1 MKYDFSDDI
10 QRGILFLSKYSRDF
24 YLQISSLVKPDY
36 FEYPIHSNIFKAIQS
51 YYEDYMDIPKDLH
64 LVECV
69 KSFKGSKED
78 LSDYDD
84 ELHRVN
90 SMDAS
95 CIGHTEFFL
104 DIIEKFAQKAAMRDA
119 ITSSISLLKDDR
131 MGEIETLV
139 RDALCINRNVDLGL
153 SYFNDIMARFERSL
167 KDNVGNRHPMVFD
180 TLSKEL
186 EGGLGNKELAMVV
199 APPGV
204 GKSVYLV
211 NQGVHAM
218 MNNKKVLYISLEMS
232 EDRIAARFDSVMTL
246 IPQKKLKD
254 SLTLLQKR
262 LALFGE
268 KFPNAQLMIKEFPT
282 GLANIN
288 DIRSLLVQL
297 QNYEEFKPDVILID
311 YLELL
316 RPTRDGMAE
325 YQAQQRISEELR
337 GIAVECDVLLWT
349 ATQTNRQGRS
359 VKLITDAELADAYG
373 KIRTCDYAISLN
385 QTEEE
390 FDDSQMRCYVMKS
403 RNGKQRFVVPLS
415 IDYSTLTMSESDPYE
430 SAE

>member
-1 MKYDFSDDI
+1 MQYDFSDDI
-10 QRGILFLSKYSRDF
+10 QRGILFLSKYNRDF
-24 YLQISSLVKPDY
+24 YLQISSLVRPEY
-36 FEYPIHSNIFKAIQS
+36 FEFPIHSNIFQS
-51 YYEDYMDIPKDLH
+51 IRQYYDDYLDIPKDLH
-64 LVECV
+64 LLECV
-69 KSFKGSKED
+69 KEFKGSKED

-84 ELHRVN
+84 ELQRIN

-104 DIIEKFAQKAAMRDA
+104 DIIEKFAQKSAMREA
-119 ITSSISLLKDDR
+119 ITNSISLLKDDR

-139 RDALCINRNVDLGL
+139 RDALCINRNVDLGQT
-153 SYFNDIMARFERSL
+153 YFNDVLARFERSL
-167 KDNVGNRHPMVFD
+167 KDTAGNRHPTVFD

-211 NQGVHAM
+211 NQGVKAM

-232 EDRIAARFDSVMTL
+232 EDRIAARFDSIMTL
-246 IPQKKLKD
+246 IPQRRLKD
-254 SLTLLQKR
+254 SLALLQKR
-262 LALFGE
+262 LQVFGE
-268 KFPNAQLMIKEFPT
+268 RFPKAQLMIKEFPT

-297 QNYEEFKPDVILID
+297 QNYEDFKPDVILID

-316 RPTRDGMAE
+316 RPTRDGLAE

-337 GIAVECDVLLWT
+337 GIAVECDVLMWT

-390 FDDSQMRCYVMKS
+390 FDNGQMRCYVMKS

-415 IDYSTLTMSESDPYE
+415 VDYSTLTLSEADPYE
-430 SAE
+430 SEE

>member
-24 YLQISSLVKPDY
+24 YLQISSLVRPEY
-36 FEYPIHSNIFKAIQS
+36 FEFPIHSNIFQAISQ
-51 YYEDYMDIPKDLH
+51 YYEDYKDIPKDLH
-64 LVECV
+64 LLECV
-69 KSFKGSKED
+69 KDYKGAKED

-104 DIIEKFAQKAAMRDA
+104 DIIEKFAQKSAMREA
-119 ITSSISLLKDDR
+119 ITNSIGLLKDDR

-139 RDALCINRNVDLGL
+139 RDALCINRNVDLGQT
-153 SYFNDIMARFERSL
+153 YFEDVLARFERSL
-167 KDNVGNRHPMVFD
+167 NDNKGNRHATVFD

-204 GKSVYLV
+204 GKSLYLV
-211 NQGVHAM
+211 NQGVQAL

-254 SLTLLQKR
+254 SISLLQKR
-262 LALFGE
+262 LSLFSE
-268 KFPNAQLMIKEFPT
+268 KFPDGQLMIKEFPT

-288 DIRSLLVQL
+288 DVRSLLVQL
-297 QNYEEFKPDVILID
+297 QNYHDFKPDVILID

-316 RPTRDGMAE
+316 RPTRDGLAE

-337 GIAVECDVLLWT
+337 GLAVEGDVLVWT

-390 FDDSQMRCYVMKS
+390 FDDGQMRCYVMKS
-403 RNGKQRFVVPLS
+403 RNGKQRFVVPVS
-415 IDYSTLTMSESDPYE
+415 IDYSTLTLSEADPYE
-430 SAE
+430 SEE

>member
-1 MKYDFSDDI
+1 MKYDFSDDV
-10 QRGILFLSKYSRDF
+10 QRGILFLAKYSRDF
-24 YLQISSLVKPDY
+24 YLQISSLVRPEY
-36 FEYPIHSNIFKAIQS
+36 FEYPIHSNIYQAIS
-51 YYEDYMDIPKDLH
+51 KYYEDYKDIPKDLH
-64 LVECV
+64 LLECV
-69 KSFKGSKED
+69 KDFKGSKED

-84 ELHRVN
+84 ELYKVN

-95 CIGHTEFFL
+95 CIGHSEFFL
-104 DIIEKFAQKAAMRDA
+104 DIIENFAQKSAMREA
-119 ITSSISLLKDDR
+119 ITSSIGLLKDDR
-131 MGEIETLV
+131 MGEIEELV
-139 RDALCINRNVDLGL
+139 REALCINRNVDLGQ
-153 SYFNDIMARFERSL
+153 SYFSEVLARFERSL
-167 KDNVGNRHPMVFD
+167 DDNRGNRHPTVFD
-180 TLSKEL
+180 TLSREL

-204 GKSVYLV
+204 GKSLYLV
-211 NQGVHAM
+211 NQGVAALM
-218 MNNKKVLYISLEMS
+218 QNKKVLYISLEMS

-246 IPQKKLKD
+246 IPQKKIKD
-254 SLTLLQKR
+254 SLGLLQKR
-262 LALFGE
+262 LQLFGE
-268 KFPNAQLMIKEFPT
+268 KFPNGQLMIKEFPT

-297 QNYEEFKPDVILID
+297 QNYEDFKPDVILID

-316 RPTRDGMAE
+316 RPTRDGLAE

-337 GIAVECDVLLWT
+337 GLAVECDVLLWT

-390 FDDSQMRCYVMKS
+390 FDDGHMRCYVMKS
-403 RNGKQRFVVPLS
+403 RNGKQRFVVPVS
-415 IDYSTLTMSESDPYE
+415 IDYSTLTLSETDPYDSE
-430 SAE
+430 E

>member
-1 MKYDFSDDI
+1 MQYDFSDDI

-24 YLQISSLVKPDY
+24 YLQISSLVRAEY
-36 FEYPIHSNIFKAIQS
+36 FEYPIHANIYQGISK
-51 YYEDYMDIPKDLH
+51 YYEDYKSIPKDLH
-64 LVECV
+64 LLEAV
-69 KSFKGSKED
+69 KEFQSPKED
-78 LSDYDD
+78 QSDYSD
-84 ELHRVN
+84 EIYRIN

-104 DIIEKFAQKAAMRDA
+104 DIIEKFAQKSAMREA
-119 ITSSISLLKDDR
+119 ITNSIGLLKDDR
-131 MGEIETLV
+131 IGEIEELV
-139 RDALCINRNVDLGL
+139 RDALCINRNVDLGHA
-153 SYFNDIMARFERSL
+153 YFSSVLERFERSFQEN
-167 KDNVGNRHPMVFD
+167 DGNRHPTVFD
-180 TLSKEL
+180 TLTKEL

-204 GKSVYLV
+204 GKSLYLV
-211 NQGVHAM
+211 NQGVQALI
-218 MNNKKVLYISLEMS
+218 NNKKVLYISLEMS

-254 SLTLLQKR
+254 SLNLLQKR
-262 LALFGE
+262 LELFGA
-268 KFPNAQLMIKEFPT
+268 KFPGGQLMIKEFPT

-297 QNYEEFKPDVILID
+297 ENYEDFKPDVVLID

-316 RPTRDGMAE
+316 RPTREGLAE

-337 GIAVECDVLLWT
+337 GIAVECDVLVWT

-390 FDDSQMRCYVMKS
+390 FDDGVMRCYVMKS

-415 IDYSTLTMSESDPYE
+415 LDYTTLTMSECDPYE
-430 SAE
+430 TAE